1 MTPSAPAVFA
11 FAILVSPAIA
21 VAQTTGA
28 RVADVVTTGMKVSVV
43 DDDGRRIE
51 GRVLERSQESL
62 RLSLNGSSQGIPI
75 DRIVRIDKP
84 DGLKNGA
91 LAGLGVGL
99 AIGTFGA
106 VLSSSGNIEPEW
118 MLAGIAYQTV
128 AWTLLAALASTPC
141 STTAERST
149 NAAGVSRPACHLSS
163 GAASAARRYQCPGR
177 SGATCG

>member
-51 GRVLERSQESL
+51 GRVLEHSQESL
-62 RLSLNGSSQGIPI
+62 RLSLNGSSQEIPI

-84 DGLKNGA
+84 DSLKNGA

-118 MLAGIAYQTV
+118 MLAGIVYQTV
-128 AWTLLAALASTPC
+128 AWTLLGTGIDAMFNNRRTLY
-141 STTAERST
+141 ERGGRLQARVSPVVGR
-149 NAAGVSRPACHLSS
+149 GVR
-163 GAASAARRYQCPGR
+163 GAAISV
-177 SGATCG
+177 SW

>member
-11 FAILVSPAIA
+11 FAILVSPTVAL
-21 VAQTTGA
+21 AQTSGT
-28 RVADVVTTGMKVSVV
+28 RLADVVTTGMKVSVV

-51 GRVLERSQESL
+51 GRVLEHSQESL
-62 RLSLNGSSQGIPI
+62 RLSLNGSSQEIPI

-128 AWTLLAALASTPC
+128 AWTLLGTGIDAMFNNRRTLY
-141 STTAERST
+141 ERGGRLQARVSPVVGR
-149 NAAGVSRPACHLSS
+149 GVR
-163 GAASAARRYQCPGR
+163 GAAMSV
-177 SGATCG
+177 SW